1 MAVRRRPS
9 YGFDIAGSSLGLRP
23 EAGVS
28 RSTLAQLFP
37 EIDLGAPAGA
47 STTMEE
53 VEKPEEAT
61 TTTTPAGTGVT
72 ALAEDDTIPG
82 SELEKY
88 KISGSLSYASPFNLQ
103 VGPSGPQGRGSRLGY
118 SGATGAS
125 TPTASQ
131 PTTTPVSQSAS
142 SFAMPELPQSA
153 SSFAMPELPQ
163 FDYSPFESLLAQG
176 QSIMDQIQSA
186 SQTMGAPQQQQPEP
200 TTEPKPTTEPE
211 PDGTDQA
218 PPTATPSTVPLRL
231 QIKETAGAAGKPT
244 SLGKTGVKSLISQG
258 ADVSQFEKQARAAG
272 VQLGQQAQSAVDRA
286 QVQQIAA
293 APASLGSQVRQIA
306 KATDSGKITQ
316 SAVKALISSGTSA
329 KQIEKVAAKQGVD
342 IGKQAQQLINKA
354 QNKKKKN
361 R

>member
-88 KISGSLSYASPFNLQ
+88 KISGSLSYAAPFNLQ

-131 PTTTPVSQSAS
+131 PTTTPVS
-142 SFAMPELPQSA
+142 QSA

-218 PPTATPSTVPLRL
+218 PPAATPSTVPLRL

-244 SLGKTGVKSLISQG
+244 SLGKTGVKNLISQG

-272 VQLGQQAQSAVDRA
+272 VQLGQKAQSAVDRA

-293 APASLGSQVRQIA
+293 APASLGSQVQQIA

-354 QNKKKKN
+354 QNKKKN

>member
-37 EIDLGAPAGA
+37 EIDLGAPAVA

-88 KISGSLSYASPFNLQ
+88 KISGSLSYAAPFNLQ

-142 SFAMPELPQSA
+142 SFAMPELPQ
-153 SSFAMPELPQ
+153 

-176 QSIMDQIQSA
+176 QSILDQIQSA

-200 TTEPKPTTEPE
+200 TTEPE

-218 PPTATPSTVPLRL
+218 PPAATPSTVPLRL
-231 QIKETAGAAGKPT
+231 QIKETAGAAGEPT

-272 VQLGQQAQSAVDRA
+272 VQLGQKAQSAVDRA

-354 QNKKKKN
+354 QNKKKN

>member
-37 EIDLGAPAGA
+37 EIDLGAPAVA

-88 KISGSLSYASPFNLQ
+88 KISGSLSYAAPFNLQ

-131 PTTTPVSQSAS
+131 STTTPVS
-142 SFAMPELPQSA
+142 QSA

-176 QSIMDQIQSA
+176 QSILDQIQSA

-200 TTEPKPTTEPE
+200 TTEPE

-218 PPTATPSTVPLRL
+218 PPAATPSTVPLRL
-231 QIKETAGAAGKPT
+231 QIKEAAGAAGKPT

-272 VQLGQQAQSAVDRA
+272 VQLGQKAQSAVDRA

-329 KQIEKVAAKQGVD
+329 QRIEKVAAKQGVD
-342 IGKQAQQLINKA
+342 IGKQAQRLINQA

>member
-1 MAVRRRPS
+1 VAVRRRPS

-37 EIDLGAPAGA
+37 EIDLGAPAVA

-88 KISGSLSYASPFNLQ
+88 KISGSLSYAAPFNLQ

-142 SFAMPELPQSA
+142 SFAMPELPQ
-153 SSFAMPELPQ
+153 

-176 QSIMDQIQSA
+176 QSILDQIQSA

-200 TTEPKPTTEPE
+200 
-211 PDGTDQA
+211 DGTDQA
-218 PPTATPSTVPLRL
+218 PPAATTSTVPLRL
-231 QIKETAGAAGKPT
+231 QIKEAAGAAGKPT

-258 ADVSQFEKQARAAG
+258 ADVSQLEKQARAAG
-272 VQLGQQAQSAVDRA
+272 VQLGQKAQSAVDRA

-329 KQIEKVAAKQGVD
+329 QRIEKVAAKQGVD
-342 IGKQAQQLINKA
+342 IGKQAQRLINQA
-354 QNKKKKN
+354 QNKKKN

>member
-1 MAVRRRPS
+1 VAVRRRPS

-88 KISGSLSYASPFNLQ
+88 KISGSLSYAAPFNLQ

-131 PTTTPVSQSAS
+131 PTTTPVS
-142 SFAMPELPQSA
+142 QSA

-211 PDGTDQA
+211 PDELIKRHLPPRRLRFRFDCKLKRLQA
-218 PPTATPSTVPLRL
+218 LQVSPLRW
-231 QIKETAGAAGKPT
+231 
-244 SLGKTGVKSLISQG
+244 VKL
-258 ADVSQFEKQARAAG
+258 VLKVLFRRER
-272 VQLGQQAQSAVDRA
+272 
-286 QVQQIAA
+286 
-293 APASLGSQVRQIA
+293 
-306 KATDSGKITQ
+306 
-316 SAVKALISSGTSA
+316 TSA
-329 KQIEKVAAKQGVD
+329 SSKSRHVLLVYS
-342 IGKQAQQLINKA
+342 
-354 QNKKKKN
+354 
-361 R
+361 